1 MKILDK
7 RKDYYDYLQG
17 IYGIDE
23 LVVYDRRDSFPIDVS
38 KPICDRGTYCRD
50 YYNANCDRWFR
61 REILFDDEKRME
73 KKYYQSSSAIKKRE
87 RELEDKKRQD
97 ALSKGHKPPK
107 PTLPTN
113 IKEGKIFHFVLE
125 VGFYHYYFEVE
136 RYIDDNDDSKL
147 VLKYVLFDKIRVD
160 KDKRLSYAPMSIVPA
175 TKLYYRDKF
184 RITDENREQL
194 IKNPILYA
202 TYIPKCIEA
211 KDIWNELYEYISSL
225 RDKEF
230 VDSRTNDQH
239 IESHGFDKKISFRH
253 RK

>member
-61 REILFDDEKRME
+61 REILFDDEKRKE
-73 KKYYQSSSAIKKRE
+73 IRYYQSNSAIKRRE
-87 RELEDKKRQD
+87 RELEEKRKED

-113 IKEGKIFHFVLE
+113 IKEGKIYHFALE
-125 VGFYHYYFEVE
+125 VGFYRYYFEVE
-136 RYIDDNDDSKL
+136 RYIDDDNKL
-147 VLKYVLFDKIRVD
+147 VLNYALFDKKRID
-160 KDKRLSYAPMSIVPA
+160 KDNRISYAPMCIFPV
-175 TKLYYRDKF
+175 TRTYRDK
-184 RITDENREQL
+184 IVINDDDREQK
-194 IKNPILYA
+194 IMNPILYA

>member
-7 RKDYYDYLQG
+7 KRDYYDYLQG

-23 LVVYDRRDSFPIDVS
+23 LVVYDRRNSFPIDVS

-61 REILFDDEKRME
+61 REVLFDDEKAKE
-73 KKYYQSSSAIKKRE
+73 KRFYLSNSIIKKRE
-87 RELEDKKRQD
+87 RKSEEKQKEL

-107 PTLPTN
+107 TVFPTT
-113 IKEGKIFHFVLE
+113 ITEGKIYYFILE
-125 VGFYHYYFEVE
+125 VGFYHYCFEIE
-136 RYIDDNDDSKL
+136 RYIDNEDEHKL
-147 VLKYVLFDKIRVD
+147 ILNYTLFDKFRVD
-160 KDKRLSYAPMSIVPA
+160 KDKRLSESPMSIVPA
-175 TKLYYRDKF
+175 SKCYFDEIK
-184 RITDENREQL
+184 ITDDDKKQL
-194 IKNPILYA
+194 IENPILFA

-211 KDIWNELYEYISSL
+211 KDIWNNLYEYISSL

-230 VDSRTNDQH
+230 VDSRTNDEH